1 MVEQWTE
8 NPRVAGSIPAP
19 ATFWPR
25 TMPSHSTKYDWK
37 DAGEEW
43 SEPWGGSAAQWSGTI
58 LPRIRDC
65 LPAETILEIAPGF
78 GRWTHYLKDYC
89 QDLWVVDASSE
100 CVEACS
106 RRFAAESHVR
116 CCVNDGR
123 SLSMVPDASV
133 DFVFSFDSFV
143 HLRREIV
150 EAYLSELGRTLK
162 IGGKGFIHHSNL
174 GAYADSL
181 PERIP
186 QPMRKLLRKVKI
198 LDWEHHRNP
207 TMSADIFRSLCAQTG
222 LHCISQELINWRGRR
237 LIDCLSLLERGAP
250 TENAS
255 TKIVRNPRFMHE
267 AARIRRQWRTHT

>member
-1 MVEQWTE
+1 M
-8 NPRVAGSIPAP
+8 S
-19 ATFWPR
+19 
-25 TMPSHSTKYDWK
+25 SHSTKYDWK

-43 SEPWGGSAAQWSGTI
+43 SEPWGSSSAQWSGSI

-65 LPAETILEIAPGF
+65 LPTEKILEIAPGF

-89 QDLWVVDASSE
+89 HELWVVDASGE

-116 CCVNDGR
+116 CYLNDGR
-123 SLSMVPDASV
+123 SLSMIPDASV

-143 HLRREIV
+143 HLRRELV

-174 GAYADSL
+174 GAYVGSL
-181 PERIP
+181 SERVP
-186 QPMRKLLRKVKI
+186 QPMRKLLRKIKI

-207 TMSADIFRSLCAQTG
+207 TMSADLFRSLCAHAG

-237 LIDCLSLLERGAP
+237 LIDCLSLFERGGP
-250 TENAS
+250 TKNTS
-255 TKIVRNPRFMHE
+255 TKIVRNPRFMRE
-267 AARIRRQWRTHT
+267 AARIRRQWRTRA